1 MRSYRA
7 WKLIGIAAISYLATL
22 GGTAFADLLYDC
34 SLIANPGYNALDLL
48 NLNITSPLTRDDMES
63 AMTDLRAYCCQKGIV
78 TDKCENIQNNQS
90 NAESPLIFD
99 HLVSR

>member
-34 SLIANPGYNALDLL
+34 SLVANPGYNALDLL